1 MKDLESTVAALAE
14 RVAALEAENARLR
27 AEQPAGR
34 TLQRGMH
41 TPSRRSL
48 LVAGAGMIGAFAGA
62 DFLTPGM
69 IAAAP
74 AVTPSQVVRADRIVA
89 PLVLGT
95 RVTVVPQRGGGYHWA
110 RYDWDMDGRF
120 AGEAPPAVVAAV
132 SDDYHGA
139 GERAEPTVAV
149 ALTRVAGAWHA
160 TVLVNHIG
168 HLATEVTLSA
178 IALGL
183 GE

>member
-1 MKDLESTVAALAE
+1 MTDLESTIASLAE

-27 AEQPAGR
+27 AAPPVGHVAPKG
-34 TLQRGMH
+34 TH
-41 TPSRRSL
+41 TPSRRGL
-48 LVAGAGMIGAFAGA
+48 LVAGAGIIGAFAGA
-62 DFLTPGM
+62 DFLSPGT

-74 AVTPSQVVRADRIVA
+74 AATPSQVVRADRIVA

-110 RYDWDMDGRF
+110 RYDWDMDRSF
-120 AGEAPPAVVAAV
+120 TGEQPPAVVAAA

-139 GERAEPTVAV
+139 AERAEPTVAV

-160 TVLVNHIG
+160 AILVNHVG

-178 IALGL
+178 IALGS
-183 GE
+183 GQ